1 MWYEG
6 CILSV
11 SVVQIQRRINLHQ
24 KEVDDATA
32 ELGINAA
39 AIKELKRK
47 INEKDGQRQNMIRA
61 LEEQIEQLRQAG
73 TPAKRQRSA

>member
-11 SVVQIQRRINLHQ
+11 SVVQIQERLNMHQ
-24 KEVDDATA
+24 KELDDATS
-32 ELGINAA
+32 ELATNEA
-39 AIKELKRK
+39 AIEALKQK
-47 INEKDGQRQNMIRA
+47 INEKDGERSKMIRA

>member
-11 SVVQIQRRINLHQ
+11 SVVQIQERLDMHQ
-24 KEVDDATA
+24 KALANAESELATN
-32 ELGINAA
+32 EA
-39 AIKELKRK
+39 AIEELKRK

-61 LEEQIEQLRQAG
+61 LEEQIERLRQAG
-73 TPAKRQRSA
+73 TPAKRQRSD

>member
-11 SVVQIQRRINLHQ
+11 GVVQIQKRINLHQ
-24 KEVDDATA
+24 KELDDATS
-32 ELGINAA
+32 ELATNEA
-39 AIKELKRK
+39 AIEALKQK
-47 INEKDGQRQNMIRA
+47 INEKDGERSKMIRA

>member
-11 SVVQIQRRINLHQ
+11 SVVQIQERIDMHQ
-24 KEVDDATA
+24 KALVNAKSELATN
-32 ELGINAA
+32 EA
-39 AIKELKRK
+39 AIEELKRK